1 MENIC
6 QKPDL
11 LENIALLSAL
21 PGVSGDEVLVREAI
35 LGQIKHCA
43 NEITVDP
50 LGNLIVFKKGK
61 ATPAK
66 RLLFSAHMDE
76 VGFII
81 TFIEESGLLRFAP
94 VGGIDSRV
102 VVGRGVEVGPRRL
115 YGVIGTK
122 AVHHQSNREQEEPL
136 PIDRLAIDIG
146 AKTKAEAEA
155 LVSPGDRAVFDSRFT
170 KLGDWS
176 EGKQGQI
183 LSKAL
188 DDRAGCAIL
197 IDMLHQDLPW
207 DCYFTFTVQEEN
219 GCIGAIAAGYTVAP
233 DIAVAVETTTAS
245 DIPGV
250 SPDKAFC
257 RFGAGPVVSFM
268 DRGTV
273 YDSGLYALAL
283 ETARARHIPAQSKTG
298 VAGGNES
305 RSLQTSRGGAR
316 TLAVS
321 MPCRY
326 LHAPSCTLQVSD
338 ILHTRD
344 LLLALCDSLGQL

>member
-1 MENIC
+1 MGNNN
-6 QKPDL
+6 KPDL

-21 PGVSGDEVLVREAI
+21 PGVSGDEALVRDAI
-35 LGQIKHCA
+35 YAQIQSCA
-43 NEITVDP
+43 DDITIDP

-61 ATPAK
+61 ETPAK

-102 VVGRGVEVGPRRL
+102 VVGRGVEIGAQRL

-122 AVHHQSNREQEEPL
+122 AVHHQSVREQEEPL
-136 PIDRLAIDIG
+136 SIDRLYMDIG
-146 AKTKAEAEA
+146 AQSKAEAQA
-155 LVSPGDRAVFDSRFT
+155 LVQPGDRAVFDSRFT
-170 KLGDWS
+170 KLGDWTNPL
-176 EGKQGQI
+176 GGQI

-197 IDMLHQDLPW
+197 IDLLHTDLPY

-233 DIAVAVETTTAS
+233 DIAIAVETTTAS
-245 DIPGV
+245 DIPDV
-250 SPDKAFC
+250 PPDKMFC
-257 RFGAGPVVSFM
+257 RFGGGPVVSFM

-283 ETARARHIPAQSKTG
+283 TTAQEKKIPIQAKTG

-305 RSLQTSRGGAR
+305 RSLQVSRGGAR

-326 LHAPSCTLQVSD
+326 LHAPSCTLRVSD
-338 ILHTRD
+338 IWHTRD
-344 LLLALCDSLGQL
+344 LLLALCAKLGQL